1 VDQTGLSGSL
11 LIAMPQLQDPN
22 FHRTVLLMVHHD
34 ETSSFGL
41 VLNRSAD
48 LAISSLFE
56 SLDFEWR
63 GDGDDPVS
71 WGGPV
76 ELSSGWMLFSDLD
89 PPVLLE
95 DEDDITH
102 VVPGLN
108 FAGSMD
114 IFRHVAADPPPRLRF
129 FLGYA
134 GWGPGQLEF
143 EITQG
148 AWLSAEASA
157 ETIFRVSAESMW
169 DHVVR
174 GLGIEPSTLVST
186 SGIH

>member
-1 VDQTGLSGSL
+1 ML
-11 LIAMPQLQDPN
+11 LGDM
-22 FHRTVLLMVHHD
+22 
-34 ETSSFGL
+34 
-41 VLNRSAD
+41 D
-48 LAISSLFE
+48 LPE
-56 SLDFEWR
+56 
-63 GDGDDPVS
+63 
-71 WGGPV
+71 
-76 ELSSGWMLFSDLD
+76 DLD
-89 PPVLLE
+89 EE
-95 DEDDITH
+95 DEITP

-114 IFRHVAADPPPRLRF
+114 VFRFVAADPPPRLRF

-148 AWLSAEASA
+148 AWLSAEATA
-157 ETIFRVSAESMW
+157 ETVFRVPPESMW

-174 GLGIEPSTLVST
+174 GLGIDPSTLVST